1 VSPLPAGELTAED
14 VAAAGWLA
22 RPLACDGAVVLPGLD
37 PTQLTSSDLRTICL
51 RMSVILNTIENQI
64 CEGRHLPLDLFNDID
79 DLQDLVHHGH
89 RDADGRTRPPR
100 LGEWVDLI
108 RRFGEHYRDR
118 LGESGPI
125 AVDPDVYREEANLFQ
140 RRAER
145 NP

>member
-1 VSPLPAGELTAED
+1 MSLPPPGELSAEE

-51 RMSVILNTIENQI
+51 RMSVILGTIENQI
-64 CEGRHLPLDLFNDID
+64 CGGRQMPLDLFYDID
-79 DLQDLVHHGH
+79 DLSGLVFTGH
-89 RDADGRTRPPR
+89 READGRVRPPR
-100 LGEWVDLI
+100 LGEWIDLI
-108 RRFGEHYRDR
+108 RRFGEHYRR
-118 LGESGPI
+118 HLGESGPI
-125 AVDPDVYREEANLFQ
+125 AVHPDVYRDDANLFQ